1 LTHPVRLSALA
12 AADIQQARD
21 WHDAKEPGLG
31 DKFLQRVDEAITR
44 IAENPF
50 QYASVIADVRRV
62 NPKQFQFGVWYRIK
76 TDESVVV
83 ACLHHRRAK
92 SVGKRRAINKL
103 EA

>member
-31 DKFLQRVDEAITR
+31 DTFLKRVDEAIAR
-44 IAENPF
+44 ISKNPF
-50 QYASVIADVRRV
+50 QYASVIADVRRA
-62 NPKQFQFGVWYRIK
+62 NLKQFQFGVWYRIK
-76 TDESVVV
+76 TDGSVVV
-83 ACLHHRRAK
+83 ACLHHRRAE
-92 SVGKRRAINKL
+92 SVAKRRAVNKL